1 MLQNALDDQLL
12 TRVLFL
18 SCLPLCI
25 IASQLLSRH
34 VRDVFQDLQV
44 DFLVRRHLWLQFNST
59 GIQSLSAFKS
69 KRLVSGHCAAC
80 HKWNLFIIS
89 EFWHQ
94 VCGEDPVQDGS
105 SGSWLQ
111 FYSGR

>member
-25 IASQLLSRH
+25 IASQLQSRH
-34 VRDVFQDLQV
+34 IRDVFQDLQV

-59 GIQSLSAFKS
+59 GIQSLSLNVWSAATAPPVASGIYSSFQSFGIKFVVKIQS
-69 KRLVSGHCAAC
+69 KTDLQAPGCS
-80 HKWNLFIIS
+80 FIPD
-89 EFWHQ
+89 
-94 VCGEDPVQDGS
+94 VN
-105 SGSWLQ
+105 
-111 FYSGR
+111 